1 MCVQWKKVGKT
12 TVAASAIPD
21 AAKMLHQAVI
31 EIQIQ
36 AATKHNQFIESN
48 NVISQKH
55 SLS

>member
-1 MCVQWKKVGKT
+1 MCVQWKKEGKT

-31 EIQIQ
+31 ETQIQ